1 LYIPGRNFL
10 VRCSEKSRE
19 RSVVA
24 DYLKLPEVARR
35 LDVSEKTARRMVKS
49 GSLPAVFIGGAYRIS
64 EEALAEYLENAKVEP
79 GKAQAPPSPEQ
90 PSLNGLLEEERRE
103 HRRAAAVQYGLDDV
117 RLTVARY
124 ERYQTMSEKLDEFRK
139 GWEAR
144 LETEDFNQAALEE
157 GGRTA
162 SAFWPM
168 VTALADFELGD
179 LMRAGYQL
187 EEAAAQSALVP
198 AIERY
203 QALCHRLNS
212 IYREKYEA
220 KIYWLA
226 RREAS

>member
-1 LYIPGRNFL
+1 MEGQELAERHIAL
-10 VRCSEKSRE
+10 RE
-19 RSVVA
+19 RAGLTQEQEAKMAGVSPTTISGIESGRITRPH
-24 DYLKLPEVARR
+24 LKTLLKIAR
-35 LDVSEKTARRMVKS
+35 
-49 GSLPAVFIGGAYRIS
+49 
-64 EEALAEYLENAKVEP
+64 ALGTDLGELRES

-117 RLTVARY
+117 RLTVDRY

-168 VTALADFELGD
+168 VTALADSEMGD
-179 LMRAGYQL
+179 LMRAGSQL